1 MAGACIHSFIT
12 LIGTV
17 SVTEDGDGR
26 IDGLYLPNCNL
37 PSMDED
43 ETEILAEAAG
53 QINEYLAGKRR
64 TFDLPLHYGGTEF
77 KVAVL
82 DELMR
87 IPFGEVRT
95 YTQVAEA
102 IGSPRAYR
110 AVGTACAQNP
120 IPLIIPCHRVVPMTG
135 GVGSY
140 AGGSSLKRRLLE
152 HEGLEL

>member
-1 MAGACIHSFIT
+1 MAGACVHSFIT

>member
-26 IDGLYLPNCNL
+26 INGLYLPNSNL

-77 KVAVL
+77 RVAVL

-87 IPFGEVRT
+87 IPYGEVRT
-95 YTQVAEA
+95 YSQIAEA
-102 IGSPRAYR
+102 IGSPGAFR